1 MMKNEKIPNKYPDLR
16 YEGKKYKNKK
26 QKNAGNHRHWPK
38 IINI

>member
-26 QKNAGNHRHWPK
+26 NKKMQAITDTGRK
-38 IINI
+38 